1 MIRFLRKFIF
11 GEDEEPGKIR
21 IVTPN
26 GRMKFEADFNTRE
39 DFERALNLIKEESNI
54 MFDKTDILDNGG
66 SRSVQDG
73 SR

>member
-1 MIRFLRKFIF
+1 MIKLLRKFIF
-11 GEDEEPGKIR
+11 GEDEEPGKIK

-54 MFDKTDILDNGG
+54 MFDKTDILDNSG
-66 SRSVQDG
+66 SRSV
-73 SR
+73 

>member
-1 MIRFLRKFIF
+1 MNKLLRKFIF
-11 GEDEEPGKIR
+11 GEDEEPGKIY

-26 GRMKFEADFNTRE
+26 GRMKFKANLNTRE

-54 MFDKTDILDNGG
+54 MFDNG
-66 SRSVQDG
+66 SRSAQDG

>member
-1 MIRFLRKFIF
+1 MKGFLRKFIF
-11 GEDEEPGKIR
+11 GEDEEPGKIK

-54 MFDKTDILDNGG
+54 MFNKTDILNNGG
-66 SRSVQDG
+66 SRSV
-73 SR
+73 